1 MNFYLCRSAEI
12 TLASS
17 ISVCSSN
24 CYINR
29 KDFMSTTAW
38 KPKKL
43 IFFKEK
49 MLTLV
54 FLLILCAPIGLFSH
68 VIHKHSCKS
77 QHISVLTT
85 CAFIQAR
92 IQELVKGGGHF
103 SKYSSRVAKMSIS
116 VSLANS
122 HGEVY
127 IRMLL
132 AYSLFLRKYRET
144 IHMSPTLQCT
154 LIG

>member
-1 MNFYLCRSAEI
+1 MSCNYNKL
-12 TLASS
+12 T
-17 ISVCSSN
+17 SVKKII
-24 CYINR
+24 INLR
-29 KDFMSTTAW
+29 HSGAY
-38 KPKKL
+38 PG
-43 IFFKEK
+43 
-49 MLTLV
+49 
-54 FLLILCAPIGLFSH
+54 IG
-68 VIHKHSCKS
+68 
-77 QHISVLTT
+77 QG
-85 CAFIQAR
+85 
-92 IQELVKGGGHF
+92 GGGHF

-132 AYSLFLRKYRET
+132 AYSIFLRKYRET

>member
-1 MNFYLCRSAEI
+1 M
-12 TLASS
+12 
-17 ISVCSSN
+17 
-24 CYINR
+24 
-29 KDFMSTTAW
+29 KKFMSYEIRRVSRNW
-38 KPKKL
+38 
-43 IFFKEK
+43 
-49 MLTLV
+49 
-54 FLLILCAPIGLFSH
+54 S
-68 VIHKHSCKS
+68 
-77 QHISVLTT
+77 
-85 CAFIQAR
+85 R
-92 IQELVKGGGHF
+92 GGHF

-132 AYSLFLRKYRET
+132 AYSIFLRKYRET